1 MIKPNKL
8 KIFKIF
14 GVILC
19 ILSLSG
25 CKPRLNPFTK
35 LIVKINYVD
44 DINPSTSIWKV
55 EINQYIGKYNGYH
68 ILMISG
74 SDEMFLTWI
83 VSETFDDIKITYSN
97 SNRLRGYKNGDFYY
111 LSELYKNGELSK
123 EDIIKIR
130 DKFYQLKQKD
140 KQQEK

>member
-1 MIKPNKL
+1 M
-8 KIFKIF
+8 
-14 GVILC
+14 ILC

-25 CKPRLNPFTK
+25 CKHRLNPFTK

-140 KQQEK
+140 KQHEK

>member
-1 MIKPNKL
+1 MIKSNKL

-19 ILSLSG
+19 ILSLTG

-35 LIVKINYVD
+35 LSVKINYVID
-44 DINPSTSIWKV
+44 VNPSTSIWKV

-68 ILMISG
+68 ILMISV

-83 VSETFDDIKITYSN
+83 VSEAFDDIKITYSN
-97 SNRLRGYKNGDFYY
+97 SNRLRGYKNGDFYN
-111 LSELYKNGELSK
+111 LPELYKKGELTK
-123 EDIIKIR
+123 EDIINIKEV
-130 DKFYQLKQKD
+130 FYEEKHKSKLKR
-140 KQQEK
+140 

>member
-1 MIKPNKL
+1 MIKLNKL

-35 LIVKINYVD
+35 LAVKINYVEE
-44 DINPSTSIWKV
+44 INPSTSIWKV

-74 SDEMFLTWI
+74 SDELFLMWI
-83 VSETFDDIKITYSN
+83 VNETFDDIKITYSN
-97 SNRLRGYKNGDFYY
+97 SNCLRGYKNGDFYY

-130 DKFYQLKQKD
+130 DKFYQLKQKE
-140 KQQEK
+140 KQHEK

>member
-130 DKFYQLKQKD
+130 DKFYQLKQKE
-140 KQQEK
+140 KQHEK

>member
-140 KQQEK
+140 KQHEK